1 MCAKQHNWRVRAKS
15 KVGFETELGSI
26 LFTKIAIKGAAKDK
40 FLDTS
45 RMAFMTGKKELPAAQ
60 AKPDIAEVLMASA
73 IGLMLTFTA
82 LFLGVMPLTDMA
94 GKRDFVVYWAT
105 GQQLIHHANPYDKD
119 AVMRIERSAGLP
131 TEAGTLYMR
140 NLPWSLP
147 LALPLGLMGLHA
159 AAILWTLA
167 LLACL
172 ALSVRLLWRMHGRTR
187 NYLPWL
193 GVSFTPALICLT
205 MGQTSLFALLGYVLF
220 LDLHRRRPFMAG
232 IALSLCALK
241 PHLFLVF
248 GVVLLAWILV
258 SRSYKILAGS
268 AAGLAASCAAVFCI
282 DPKAWIQYAQMMRTT
297 GFVTEH
303 VPCLSVALRLW
314 LSPQT
319 VALTYLPAALGCA
332 WALGYFWRRRHAW
345 DWMKDGSLLMLVS
358 LLSAPY
364 SWVYDDCLAMP
375 ALLHGAY
382 ITRSRILLGA
392 FALASIVIMVE
403 LVGGIKLPSVYYLWT
418 APAWLAWYLL
428 ACATARGP
436 KAGQP
441 LPQ

>member
-1 MCAKQHNWRVRAKS
+1 MAGK
-15 KVGFETELGSI
+15 TEPP
-26 LFTKIAIKGAAKDK
+26 AIH
-40 FLDTS
+40 
-45 RMAFMTGKKELPAAQ
+45 
-60 AKPDIAEVLMASA
+60 AKPNIAELLIACV

-105 GQQLIHHANPYDKD
+105 GQQLVHHGNPYDKD

-147 LALPLGLMGLHA
+147 LAVPLGFIGLRP

-172 ALSVRLLWRMHGRTR
+172 VVSVRILWRMHGRTR

-193 GVSFTPALICLT
+193 GVSFAPAMLCLT

-232 IALSLCALK
+232 ASLCLCALK
-241 PHLFLVF
+241 PHLFLAF
-248 GVVLLAWILV
+248 GVVLLAWILIT
-258 SRSYKILAGS
+258 RNYKILAGS
-268 AAGLAASCAAVFCI
+268 GVGLAASCVAVSCI
-282 DPKAWIQYAQMMRTT
+282 DPKAWIQYAQMMQTT

-303 VPCLSVALRLW
+303 VPCLSVALRVW

-319 VALTYLPAALGCA
+319 MVLTYVPAVLGCA
-332 WALGYFWRRRHAW
+332 WALGYFWSRRKAW

-358 LLSAPY
+358 LLTAPY
-364 SWVYDDCLAMP
+364 SWVYDDCLAIP

-382 ITRSRILLGA
+382 LTRSRILLGVL
-392 FALASIVIMVE
+392 ALASVLIMTE
-403 LVGGIKLPSVYYLWT
+403 LVCGIKLPTAFYLWT
-418 APAWLAWYLL
+418 TPAWLAWYLL
-428 ACATARGP
+428 ACASARRP
-436 KAGQP
+436 QAGEP
-441 LPQ
+441 LPQYREISRPSLFYDADVNSSVSPGCVCVARITPGGSSSTE

>member
-1 MCAKQHNWRVRAKS
+1 
-15 KVGFETELGSI
+15 
-26 LFTKIAIKGAAKDK
+26 
-40 FLDTS
+40 
-45 RMAFMTGKKELPAAQ
+45 MAFMVSKTELPAAH
-60 AKPDIAEVLMASA
+60 AKPDIAELLMASV
-73 IGLMLTFTA
+73 IGLMLAFTA

-105 GQQLIHHANPYDKD
+105 GQQLVHHANPYDQD

-147 LALPLGLMGLHA
+147 LALPLGLMGLRA

-167 LLACL
+167 LLTCL
-172 ALSVRLLWRMHGRTR
+172 VISVRILWRMHGHTR
-187 NYLPWL
+187 NYLPWF
-193 GVSFTPALICLT
+193 GVSFAPAMLCLT

-232 IALSLCALK
+232 ASLSLCALK
-241 PHLFLVF
+241 PHLFLAF
-248 GVVLLAWILV
+248 GVVLLAWIVV
-258 SRSYKILAGS
+258 SRSYRILAG
-268 AAGLAASCAAVFCI
+268 AAVGLAASCAAASYI
-282 DPKAWIQYAQMMRTT
+282 DSKAWIQYAQMMRTT

-319 VALTYLPAALGCA
+319 VAITYLPAALGCIC
-332 WALGYFWRRRHAW
+332 ALGYFWTRRQAW

-358 LLSAPY
+358 LLTAPY
-364 SWVYDDCLAMP
+364 SWVYDDSLAIP
-375 ALLHGAY
+375 ALLQGAY
-382 ITRSRILLGA
+382 LTRSRILLGA
-392 FALASIVIMVE
+392 LALASIGIVSE
-403 LVGGIKLPSVYYLWT
+403 LVCGVKISSAFYLWT

-428 ACATARGP
+428 ACTPSAKWASAWPASRAMKRFRASP
-436 KAGQP
+436 KGSSRESGALEEKLGAEETP
-441 LPQ
+441 PQ

>member
-1 MCAKQHNWRVRAKS
+1 
-15 KVGFETELGSI
+15 
-26 LFTKIAIKGAAKDK
+26 
-40 FLDTS
+40 
-45 RMAFMTGKKELPAAQ
+45 
-60 AKPDIAEVLMASA
+60 MASA
-73 IGLMLTFTA
+73 IGLMLAFTA

-105 GQQLIHHANPYDKD
+105 GQQLVHHANPYDKN
-119 AVMRIERSAGLP
+119 AVMRIERSVGLP

-147 LALPLGLMGLHA
+147 LALPLGFIGLRS

-172 ALSVRLLWRMHGRTR
+172 VISVRILWRMHGRTR

-193 GVSFTPALICLT
+193 GVSFAPAMLCLT

-220 LDLHRRRPFMAG
+220 LDLHRRRPIVAG
-232 IALSLCALK
+232 ISLCLCALK
-241 PHLFLVF
+241 PHLFLSF

-258 SRSYKILAGS
+258 SRSYKILAG
-268 AAGLAASCAAVFCI
+268 AAVGLAASCAAVTCI

-332 WALGYFWRRRHAW
+332 WALVYFWSRRLAW

-358 LLSAPY
+358 LLTAPY
-364 SWVYDDCLAMP
+364 SWVYDDSLAIP

-382 ITRSRILLGA
+382 LTRSRILLGVL
-392 FALASIVIMVE
+392 ALASILIVIE
-403 LVGGIKLPSVYYLWT
+403 LVCGVKISSAFYLWT

-428 ACATARGP
+428 ACTPSAKWANAWPALRAIKRFRASP
-436 KAGQP
+436 KESSCESGVLEGKLDAEETP
-441 LPQ
+441 PQ